1 MGLWLPGQA
10 PEQTSPFAQR
20 PVTTRQRW
28 PYLRG
33 QNPQLVISIKA
44 LHLQEHEVKH
54 VNTGAQIQAD
64 WDLTKPGADLGE
76 IRLAKE
82 PDGVPCTLWWA
93 IESDTSCPAVPPYI
107 DVQTVQPKT
116 LVDQLQSIGS
126 RLHTEPTS

>member
-44 LHLQEHEVKH
+44 LHLQEHGVKH

-64 WDLTKPGADLGE
+64 WDLTKP
-76 IRLAKE
+76 
-82 PDGVPCTLWWA
+82 
-93 IESDTSCPAVPPYI
+93 
-107 DVQTVQPKT
+107 VQTWVRFGKGARWGT
-116 LVDQLQSIGS
+116 MYLVVGN
-126 RLHTEPTS
+126 